1 MTGKQGIN
9 AQRRRGEPLQEHL
22 DAPRGP
28 IMQDL
33 PLSPQKLQLYSW
45 HKWAG
50 VTVFLLVLFRLA
62 WRATHPPPPLPDH
75 LPKVMRFAA
84 HAGHTLLYG
93 LMFVIPLSGW
103 LMSSAKGFQTVWFGV
118 LPLPDGV
125 DKNRALGDLLAEA
138 VDYEERA
145 EIYMSI
151 EEWTKAAEYRIVS
164 NAGVEVVTVNQRR
177 EFWRTEMRYVLTNAR
192 DIPVT
197 VELIQDGLNGF
208 SRGTRMTGESLPGEQ
223 RTPWQRVWQVRIP
236 ANGETEV
243 TATFLT
249 DF

>member
-1 MTGKQGIN
+1 MKIVTGYAFDVKV
-9 AQRRRGEPLQEHL
+9 R
-22 DAPRGP
+22 P
-28 IMQDL
+28 I
-33 PLSPQKLQLYSW
+33 
-45 HKWAG
+45 
-50 VTVFLLVLFRLA
+50 
-62 WRATHPPPPLPDH
+62 
-75 LPKVMRFAA
+75 
-84 HAGHTLLYG
+84 
-93 LMFVIPLSGW
+93 
-103 LMSSAKGFQTVWFGV
+103 
-118 LPLPDGV
+118 V
-125 DKNRALGDLLAEA
+125 DKR
-138 VDYEERA
+138 ERVTD
-145 EIYMSI
+145 
-151 EEWTKAAEYRIVS
+151 EEWTRAAEYRIVS